1 MGYDFSLQ
9 IVLLGHA
16 DYQNELKEYENENG
30 PLDIVFTGF
39 NVEGEGDKP
48 LAMIKSGYFAQLD
61 EFLNTSE
68 GVKLFDL
75 YDEKLW
81 ESVKVDNNIYT
92 IPPSL
97 GYGGITFAFNKAYI
111 NEEDIKNFTGD
122 LSDLEQYMD
131 KIPFS
136 ENFSHIVLDLS
147 NIGLFALIDC
157 DYKDGLIFTRD
168 KRKAYNPYEYD
179 EYREINEVISD
190 YRKSEYINYEFGF
203 GGSSGHSDSDE
214 VIRNDITNY
223 LNEGKFFVYIG
234 EGSDLTN
241 INADLITYEK
251 PGYVNTNL
259 GANTGISANSEN
271 KEEAFQLLSLAYTDK
286 ELANLLVY
294 GVDGVDYKLEN
305 EKAYTLEGEPYDA
318 FMKHICLGIYEMTY
332 PSGDEDVETSRLA
345 DKKKHFQD
353 KVEVSPYMGFNFYNE
368 EHIPAINKLEEM
380 VGDNCDVWQS
390 EDMNAEWDRINKEL
404 KKAGIDELVT
414 AVNEALDEYFE

>member
-136 ENFSHIVLDLS
+136 DNFSHIVLDLS
-147 NIGLFALIDC
+147 YIGLFDLIDC
-157 DYKDGLIFTRD
+157 DFKDGLIFTRD
-168 KRKAYNPYEYD
+168 KEKHTIPMNMMNI
-179 EYREINEVISD
+179 EIHEVISD
-190 YRKSEYINYEFGF
+190 YRKSEYISLNL
-203 GGSSGHSDSDE
+203 DLVVVL
-214 VIRNDITNY
+214 VILIVMKLLEWYNKLSEWR
-223 LNEGKFFVYIG
+223 KFFVYIG

-251 PGYVNTNL
+251 PDIL
-259 GANTGISANSEN
+259 I
-271 KEEAFQLLSLAYTDK
+271 Q
-286 ELANLLVY
+286 
-294 GVDGVDYKLEN
+294 
-305 EKAYTLEGEPYDA
+305 
-318 FMKHICLGIYEMTY
+318 I
-332 PSGDEDVETSRLA
+332 
-345 DKKKHFQD
+345 
-353 KVEVSPYMGFNFYNE
+353 
-368 EHIPAINKLEEM
+368 
-380 VGDNCDVWQS
+380 
-390 EDMNAEWDRINKEL
+390 
-404 KKAGIDELVT
+404 
-414 AVNEALDEYFE
+414 